1 MSIDHVG
8 VIGAGQ
14 MGNGIAHVCAL
25 AGYSVV
31 MLDAKAE
38 TLTAAMATVTKNMER
53 QVGRKLIGAEDRDPA
68 LARIATSTDYAAFG
82 VCDIETATEREEIKH
97 AIFKTLTPHLGGA

>member
-1 MSIDHVG
+1 MSIDQVG

-38 TLTAAMATVTKNMER
+38 ALTAAVATVTKNMER

-68 LARIATSTDYAAFG
+68 LARIATAPTTPRSASATSRRRPSARKSST
-82 VCDIETATEREEIKH
+82 RSSRR
-97 AIFKTLTPHLGGA
+97 